1 MKNKEMKV
9 IVPLDEQAG
18 QSSKMSEHVGSA
30 PFFAVANT
38 DSDLFEI
45 IVNDCMHNYHGQ
57 CNPPD
62 FFSKL
67 GISALLCHDIEAGAV
82 HKLQRMG
89 IAVYMTAIVP
99 TLEEA
104 LLLFKR
110 GTLKKVTPQEAC
122 QGHTCH

>member
-1 MKNKEMKV
+1 MKV

-18 QSSKMSEHVGSA
+18 QSSKISEHFGSA
-30 PFFAVANT
+30 PFFAVADT
-38 DSDLFEI
+38 DADSLEI
-45 IVNDCMHNYHGQ
+45 IANDCMHHDHGQ

-67 GISALLCHDIEAGAV
+67 GVSALLCHGIEAGAV
-82 HKLQRMG
+82 HRVQKMG
-89 IAVYMTAIVP
+89 ITVYRTAIVT

-110 GTLKKVTPQEAC
+110 GTLKKVTPQDAC
-122 QGHTCH
+122 YGTACHS

>member
-1 MKNKEMKV
+1 M

-18 QSSKMSEHVGSA
+18 QSSKISEHVGSA
-30 PFFAVANT
+30 PFYAIADTET
-38 DSDLFEI
+38 DSFEI
-45 IVNDCMHNYHGQ
+45 IANDCVHNYHGQ

-67 GISALLCHDIEAGAV
+67 GISALLCHGIEAGAV
-82 HKLQRMG
+82 HKLQIMG
-89 IAVYMTAIVP
+89 IAVYMTVIVS

-110 GTLKKVTPQEAC
+110 GTLKKVTPQEVCEGHAC
-122 QGHTCH
+122 HS

>member
-1 MKNKEMKV
+1 MKV

-18 QSSKMSEHVGSA
+18 QSSKISEHVGSA
-30 PFFAVANT
+30 PFYAIADTET
-38 DSDLFEI
+38 DSFEI
-45 IVNDCMHNYHGQ
+45 IANDCVHNYHGQ

-67 GISALLCHDIEAGAV
+67 GISALLCHGIEAGAV
-82 HKLQRMG
+82 HKLQIMG
-89 IAVYMTAIVP
+89 IAVYMTVIVS

-110 GTLKKVTPQEAC
+110 GTLKKVTPQEVCEGHAC
-122 QGHTCH
+122 HS